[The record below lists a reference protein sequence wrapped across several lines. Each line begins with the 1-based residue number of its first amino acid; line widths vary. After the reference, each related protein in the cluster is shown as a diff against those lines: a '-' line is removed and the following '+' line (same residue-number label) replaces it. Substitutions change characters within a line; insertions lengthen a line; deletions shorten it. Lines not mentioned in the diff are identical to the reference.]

1 MNGPAIKKSILII
14 ALILLLGLAIF
25 IITAEIAAAP
35 EKNAVSQPAEILAG
49 YVAPA
54 NALPESPIITT
65 LIFSGDVML
74 SRVVNQKMEKY
85 GDWAWPFKNIAST
98 TAAADLA
105 IINLESP
112 FTISDNHLVKTG
124 SFSFNADPRSI
135 EGLKLAGV
143 DVAALANN
151 HMTNQGAKGISDTK
165 KILSNNNIDS
175 VGAGLNSTEARQSVI
190 KEVNGIKF
198 GFLSYA
204 YPDDNSV
211 ANETK
216 AGITGMSLEKMTT
229 DIKALKPQVDNVI
242 ILMHAGT
249 EYVNK
254 PNRQQTDFAHAA
266 IDAGADLIV
275 GHHPHWVQTTEIYKG
290 KPILY
295 SLGNLIF
302 DQMWSLE
309 TREGALARIIFKD
322 KIIDRI
328 EIIPVSIR
336 DYGQASIIADPL
348 QQKKILDRMG
358 LKSDTIKL

>member
-1 MNGPAIKKSILII
+1 MKKSILII

-35 EKNAVSQPAEILAG
+35 EKKAVSQPAEILAG

-98 TAAADLA
+98 TAAADIT

-112 FTISDNHLVKTG
+112 FTISSNHLVKTG

-135 EGLKLAGV
+135 DGLKLAGV

-151 HMTNQGAKGISDTK
+151 HMTNQGAKGISDTG
-165 KILSNNNIDS
+165 KILSENNI
-175 VGAGLNSTEARQSVI
+175 VPIGAGLNSAEARQPVI

-204 YPDDNSV
+204 YPDDYSV
-211 ANETK
+211 AGKAN
-216 AGITGMSLEKMTT
+216 AGIANMSLEKMTA
-229 DIKALKPQVDNVI
+229 DVKALKPQVDNVI

-254 PNRQQTDFAHAA
+254 PNRQQTDFAHAT
-266 IDAGADLIV
+266 IDAGADLVI

-302 DQMWSLE
+302 DQMWSTE
-309 TREGALARIIFKD
+309 TQEGALARIILKD
-322 KIIDRI
+322 KIIDKI
-328 EIIPVSIR
+328 EIIPISIH
-336 DYGQASIIADPL
+336 DYGQAVIVADPL
-348 QQKKILDRMG
+348 QKNKILNRMG
-358 LKSDTIKL
+358 LKSDTIEF